1 EPIPILSGRKRPAL
15 NGWQDVRITIPP
27 DEDIITPWA
36 DTYPGALST
45 GVRTRHTPG
54 FDIDIRDQDV
64 ADQVEQAVLNMIQH
78 HGTILKR
85 VGLPPKRLIP
95 FRCETPFKKISA
107 TFKAPDDVVHKVEV
121 LCDGQQFVAEG
132 IHETTQQPYRWAD
145 NVSLL
150 NVAHEH
156 LPLIDE
162 AFAHRFIEASEIMAA
177 AGWEPINSKPNGKP
191 VSPPAAVARANMTGS
206 SIYGRTALRDECAAL
221 AAMRKDS
228 GRNNALNTA
237 AFSLFQLVA
246 GG

>member
-1 EPIPILSGRKRPAL
+1 
-15 NGWQDVRITIPP
+15 
-27 DEDIITPWA
+27 
-36 DTYPGALST
+36 
-45 GVRTRHTPG
+45 
-54 FDIDIRDQDV
+54 
-64 ADQVEQAVLNMIQH
+64 
-78 HGTILKR
+78 
-85 VGLPPKRLIP
+85 
-95 FRCETPFKKISA
+95 
-107 TFKAPDDVVHKVEV
+107 
-121 LCDGQQFVAEG
+121 
-132 IHETTQQPYRWAD
+132 QQPYRWAD

-162 AFAHRFIEASEIMAA
+162 AFAHRFIAKASEIMAA

-191 VSPPAAVARANMTGS
+191 VSPPAAVARANMTGN

-246 GG
+246 GGELDEEKDQVRERLFAAAQACKLVAE